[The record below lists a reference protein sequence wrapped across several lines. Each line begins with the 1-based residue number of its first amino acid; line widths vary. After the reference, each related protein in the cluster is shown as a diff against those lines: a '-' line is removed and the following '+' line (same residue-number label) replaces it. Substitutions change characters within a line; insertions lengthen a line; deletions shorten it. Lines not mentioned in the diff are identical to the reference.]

1 MARNIVDFISEE
13 DYPRY
18 NELLN
23 VAEQRQAEYKE
34 THKTERAPRKPLT
47 DEQKIN
53 RTKNNL
59 DKLQAKLNKLLA
71 EQGGAA
77 D

>member
-1 MARNIVDFISEE
+1 MRGIVDFILEE
-13 DYPRY
+13 DYARY

-23 VAEQRQAEYKE
+23 IAEQRQAEYKA

-59 DKLQAKLNKLLA
+59 DKLQAKLEQLLA
-71 EQGGAA
+71 QQAA
-77 D
+77 GTAN